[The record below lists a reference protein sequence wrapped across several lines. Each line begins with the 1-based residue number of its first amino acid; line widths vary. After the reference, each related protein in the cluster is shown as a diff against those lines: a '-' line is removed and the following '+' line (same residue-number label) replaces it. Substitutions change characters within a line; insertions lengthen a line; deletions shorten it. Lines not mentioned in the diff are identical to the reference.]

1 MAFSTKVFRFSVVG
15 ACTALLY
22 YGLLFFSV
30 EGLRMNAT
38 LASCIVYVIVVI
50 FNYSLHHRWTFDAP
64 GSHTGTLSRYLIMVS
79 CGFIINGFIMH
90 AGATE
95 AGLNYLFVQT
105 LALFVIVLWNFSVSL
120 LWVFRA

>member
-1 MAFSTKVFRFSVVG
+1 MTFSTKFFRFCVVG

-22 YGLLFFSV
+22 YGLLFCFV

-38 LASCIVYVIVVI
+38 VASCIVYVIVGI
-50 FNYSLHHRWTFDAP
+50 FNYAMHHSWTFDGP
-64 GSHTGTLSRYLIMVS
+64 GSHTRTLSRYLIMVS
-79 CGFIINGFIMH
+79 CGFIINGLIMY

-95 AGLNYLFVQT
+95 AGWNYLLVQT
-105 LALFVIVLWNFSVSL
+105 LAMLVIVLWNFSVSM